1 MSDAAGGEQ
10 QPSSADNTV
19 LVGDLLQRCR
29 DLLDE
34 LGEFKTFLVEQKKDN
49 AVELR
54 QFYNSVASE
63 LKSLE
68 KLSNA
73 DPTADRTIH
82 TLRSSNLPF
91 YTAVW
96 TAAKSC
102 TGLVTFNK
110 RFYWDA
116 QPARDA
122 KRGAKP
128 KRRSALVDIVAQ
140 DGAEWVKVSTV
151 TETRLLFELA
161 KAGWECGDS
170 TDDSEEDD
178 EKRDRSHGSRAAEG
192 NSQDSS
198 AAKIEL
204 HARPLPPPANP
215 LRPRQTPHPSHPSL
229 TSILF
234 AIRSTG
240 ATIQTAH
247 DLPSPSPNPL
257 LPTFARLLPHP
268 FTHFTPT
275 LNLDCTILLALVSDL
290 SHQPP
295 RPAPCFHKAIARQLE
310 LEARD
315 PLLPGRLYPA
325 LGARHLVCTAEAARR
340 MREIVAGIGT
350 GAEKERTRVV
360 MGDGVGGGEAA
371 LRSELGRWSRY
382 EVPGGL
388 RLPVREVGA
397 GVGEG
402 RGLSKV
408 QRKVAGRLTVINRS
422 VFLYGWIEGF
432 TTVSSNRTVAKL
444 IESIVE
450 EEMEGEEERGP
461 DVWLCGTARS
471 LLGKEKG
478 AGEGSNVI
486 GGGFRYDE
494 DENDDDGTD
503 GREQ

>member
-178 EKRDRSHGSRAAEG
+178 ERRDRSHGSRAAEG

-204 HARPLPPPANP
+204 VKLAQDLKTAA
-215 LRPRQTPHPSHPSL
+215 S
-229 TSILF
+229 
-234 AIRSTG
+234 ST
-240 ATIQTAH
+240 
-247 DLPSPSPNPL
+247 
-257 LPTFARLLPHP
+257 R
-268 FTHFTPT
+268 
-275 LNLDCTILLALVSDL
+275 
-290 SHQPP
+290 
-295 RPAPCFHKAIARQLE
+295 
-310 LEARD
+310 
-315 PLLPGRLYPA
+315 
-325 LGARHLVCTAEAARR
+325 
-340 MREIVAGIGT
+340 
-350 GAEKERTRVV
+350 
-360 MGDGVGGGEAA
+360 
-371 LRSELGRWSRY
+371 
-382 EVPGGL
+382 
-388 RLPVREVGA
+388 
-397 GVGEG
+397 
-402 RGLSKV
+402 
-408 QRKVAGRLTVINRS
+408 
-422 VFLYGWIEGF
+422 GF

-478 AGEGSNVI
+478 TGEGSNVI